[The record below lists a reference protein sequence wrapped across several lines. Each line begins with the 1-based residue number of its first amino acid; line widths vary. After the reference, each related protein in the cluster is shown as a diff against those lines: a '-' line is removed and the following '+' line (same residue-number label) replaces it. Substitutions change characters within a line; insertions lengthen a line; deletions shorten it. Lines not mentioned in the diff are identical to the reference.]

1 MNQRFS
7 APARAL
13 AATAL
18 VCGFIVVIVIV
29 ATSLGGGG
37 DGGGDGG
44 GSGRGSSP
52 GQATKRSGGG
62 KRQAPKTYVVKTG
75 DTLSSIARKTGVSV
89 ARIIALNPGVDPQI
103 LISGEKLK
111 LR

>member
-1 MNQRFS
+1 MNQRSS

-18 VCGFIVVIVIV
+18 ACGFVVVIVIV
-29 ATSLGGGG
+29 AASLGGG
-37 DGGGDGG
+37 DGDGG
-44 GSGRGSSP
+44 GSGVERRG
-52 GQATKRSGGG
+52 GQATTRSNDDGG
-62 KRQAPKTYVVKTG
+62 RQAPKTYVVQSG
-75 DTLSSIARKTGVSV
+75 DTLSSIARKTGVPV
-89 ARIIALNPGVDPQI
+89 ARIVALNPGVDPQI

>member
-18 VCGFIVVIVIV
+18 VCGFVVVIVIV

-37 DGGGDGG
+37 DGGGSRGEGG
-44 GSGRGSSP
+44 G
-52 GQATKRSGGG
+52 GQATTRSSGGGG
-62 KRQAPKTYVVKTG
+62 KRRAPKAYVVKSG